1 MDSKDK
7 NEFIERE
14 GNAGVVKEEEEEENE
29 EDEDYELEL
38 GSREE
43 SMDEIL
49 MGKQQLQGEMRK
61 YWRQRHN
68 LFTKYDNGCLMTR
81 ELWFSVTPELISE
94 RMAEMI
100 QQEYDLELGENT
112 SVLDMFC
119 GGGGDS
125 ISFLKRGWRVLA
137 CDNNET
143 HLNCTRHNAQ
153 IYGVDRHLET
163 FLVDWTGSES
173 AEYKLF
179 HSMISIKKVDFVFG
193 SPPWG
198 GPTYKNNT
206 TFSAE
211 RDLLPFP
218 LHKLLQLSLEFSNK
232 VALFLPRNIAVNE
245 LVSVSEDIFP
255 GAEVDLRVVHLSL
268 SGYSKG
274 VLALWTVHGGVNV

>member
-94 RMAEMI
+94 RMAEII

-193 SPPWG
+193 SPPCMG
-198 GPTYKNNT
+198 GVPHTKT
-206 TFSAE
+206 TRPSLQRETSFPSLYTSCCSSPSSSPIRLPSFS
-211 RDLLPFP
+211 
-218 LHKLLQLSLEFSNK
+218 HVILQSMNLSLLVKTSSPEPRWIYVLCISHWPAIAR
-232 VALFLPRNIAVNE
+232 VCWLF
-245 LVSVSEDIFP
+245 
-255 GAEVDLRVVHLSL
+255 GQYMVV
-268 SGYSKG
+268 
-274 VLALWTVHGGVNV
+274 